1 MADRHTSSR
10 AHPSGAS
17 RSRSGIP
24 STQSV
29 RRNLFPSHLT
39 RRQPAV
45 SPPPE
50 ESSHFDTGL
59 PKEQHQHHPGGSH
72 HRHNGSFRTSSP
84 SDIVVRDHNG
94 EIELGDPPSPIVD
107 EAEDAEA
114 AEARHEFE
122 MERQRLAEALRQHR
136 MGQHGVPA
144 HPEGKDHHHHHHHH
158 HYHHHH
164 NSTSPIASYRSTSPS
179 SASSSSSS
187 SSSNGSKCSE
197 TRLHYDHLTKTNQP
211 PSAELLEAVKASL
224 RARVAALEEDKWLYE
239 PELPQRHQ

>member
-1 MADRHTSSR
+1 MAERHTSSR
-10 AHPSGAS
+10 AVPSGAS
-17 RSRSGIP
+17 RTRGGISSA

-50 ESSHFDTGL
+50 EPSHFDAGL
-59 PKEQHQHHPGGSH
+59 PREQHQHYHPGGGSH
-72 HRHNGSFRTSSP
+72 RHRHNGSFRTSSP

-107 EAEDAEA
+107 VAEDAEA
-114 AEARHEFE
+114 AEERHELE

-136 MGQHGVPA
+136 MGQHGVSP
-144 HPEGKDHHHHHHHH
+144 HPE
-158 HYHHHH
+158 
-164 NSTSPIASYRSTSPS
+164 
-179 SASSSSSS
+179 
-187 SSSNGSKCSE
+187 E
-197 TRLHYDHLTKTNQP
+197 
-211 PSAELLEAVKASL
+211 ELLEAVKASL
-224 RARVAALEEDKWLYE
+224 RAKVAALEEDKWLYE